1 MSTGDPQYYI
11 QTTGSAT
18 TSGNIITITTTTDNT
33 NGNYYV
39 YVPQQSRTNSTI
51 INTWNFTKFEPD
63 PRYMEVV
70 EECNGRKKFIKRIR
84 PIDAFDEFEAL
95 CPICE
100 EKMVRGT
107 MNTDPFCWDC
117 VVNEILSLIRDK
129 STLKMLKALNA
140 YLEIHI
146 TAYNSLNN
154 EEETIVK
161 VIGY

>member
-11 QTTGSAT
+11 QTGGNTNTNGST
-18 TSGNIITITTTTDNT
+18 VITTTTNHT
-33 NGNYYV
+33 SGGLIYY
-39 YVPQQSRTNSTI
+39 YPQTQLSTI
-51 INTWNFTKFEPD
+51 SNTWKFAVSESDPRHLEIINEPD
-63 PRYMEVV
+63 
-70 EECNGRKKFIKRIR
+70 GRRKFVKTIR

-107 MNTDPFCWDC
+107 LNTDPFCWHC
-117 VVNEILSLIRDK
+117 VVDEILSFAREK
-129 STLKMLKALNA
+129 SALKMLKALNA

-146 TAYNSLNN
+146 TAYNTLND
-154 EEETIVK
+154 EEETIIK